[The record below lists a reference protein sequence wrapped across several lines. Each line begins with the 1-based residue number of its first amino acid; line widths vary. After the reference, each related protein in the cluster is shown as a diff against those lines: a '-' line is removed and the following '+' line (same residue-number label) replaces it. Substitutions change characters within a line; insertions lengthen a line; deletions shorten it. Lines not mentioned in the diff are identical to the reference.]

1 MEGVTATIYSVEKT
15 TVYIL
20 EYLQTDGGE
29 MAKNRRWIITRIEDR
44 ERLFVQLFKTILVL
58 KALSNSSI
66 R

>member
-29 MAKNRRWIITRIEDR
+29 MAKNRR
-44 ERLFVQLFKTILVL
+44 
-58 KALSNSSI
+58 
-66 R
+66 